1 METFDT
7 NVLLRV
13 VYQDDAAQVE
23 RARRAWQAAVDG
35 GGVLLTTTVL
45 IELAWVL
52 RSAAKLDRAAI
63 AHALQR
69 LCDAQGVTVEAEPRV
84 RRALGHFKAGRADFA
99 DYLLLETAEDT
110 GALPVVTFDQDFAA
124 EARVKLA

>member
-23 RARRAWQAAVDG
+23 SARRAWTAAVEG
-35 GGVLLTTTVL
+35 GGIFVTTTSL

-52 RSAAKLDRAAI
+52 RSAARLDRATI
-63 AHALQR
+63 AAALRR
-69 LCDAQGVTVEAEPRV
+69 LCDAQAVTVEAEHRV
-84 RRALGHFKAGRADFA
+84 RRALGQFAAGRADFA
-99 DYLLLETAEDT
+99 DYGLLETAADAD
-110 GALPVVTFDQDFAA
+110 ALPVVTFDRVFAGD
-124 EARVKLA
+124 ARVRLM